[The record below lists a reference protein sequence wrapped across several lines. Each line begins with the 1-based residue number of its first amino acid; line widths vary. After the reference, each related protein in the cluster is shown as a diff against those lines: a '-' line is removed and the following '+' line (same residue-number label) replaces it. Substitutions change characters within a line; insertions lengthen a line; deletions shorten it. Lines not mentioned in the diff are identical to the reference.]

1 MATLTPRELD
11 VLHLV
16 AKGEPSRVVAD
27 ELHVTEATVKRHLYN
42 IYRKLDVRNR
52 VEATNWY
59 LTRRR
64 RRS

>member
-1 MATLTPRELD
+1 MPSLTRRELD

-42 IYRKLDVRNR
+42 IYRKLSVRNR

-59 LTRRR
+59 LSRRR
-64 RRS
+64 QDS